1 MQVTGAIHIST
12 QKDDVKIAKIT
23 LDVTGEQKISVQY
36 RKTKRSKKGKVSSS
50 KHTAYNVIT
59 GHHLGAFSLLLA
71 TSSERDILH

>member
-50 KHTAYNVIT
+50 KHTAYNVT